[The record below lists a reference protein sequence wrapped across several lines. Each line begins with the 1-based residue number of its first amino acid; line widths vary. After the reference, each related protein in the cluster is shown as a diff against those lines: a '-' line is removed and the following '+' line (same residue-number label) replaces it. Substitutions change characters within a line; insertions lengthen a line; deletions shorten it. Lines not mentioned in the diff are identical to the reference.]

1 MKSLHKVLDI
11 IEAVAKSGSMG
22 IRELS
27 AVTGFPPPTIHRIT
41 STLVQRHYLK
51 QNPLTKRLSLSIQFL
66 ELGTRV
72 QQQFNLTAI
81 ARPYLEKLMRETRES
96 VNLAVQDGDYVAYMD
111 HVRSDYTMLQL
122 FTKPGARVPLYCT
135 GVGKMFMSEWTPSEV
150 DQYLD
155 RVSLVP
161 HTSSTIVDRFKLA
174 DELAHIRERHYAVDN
189 EEMEQGVRCVAALVV
204 DHRTKPIAAISVS
217 GAAMRIT
224 PGKIK
229 SLAKSLKACSRSI
242 SLEMGFTGVE

>member
-41 STLVQRHYLK
+41 STLVERRYLK
-51 QNPLTKRLSLSIQFL
+51 QNPVSKRLSLSIQFL
-66 ELGTRV
+66 ELGTKV

-81 ARPYLEKLMRETRES
+81 ARPHLEKLMSETRES
-96 VNLAVQDGDYVAYMD
+96 VNLAVRDGDHVAYLD
-111 HVRSDYTMLQL
+111 HVQSDYTMLQL

-135 GVGKMFMSEWTPSEV
+135 GVGKMFMSQWISSEV
-150 DQYLD
+150 DEYLGRTPLVPYTPHTLVDRSKLLDELD
-155 RVSLVP
+155 R
-161 HTSSTIVDRFKLA
+161 
-174 DELAHIRERHYAVDN
+174 IRQQHYSVDN
-189 EEMEQGVRCVAALVV
+189 EEMEEGVRCVAALVM
-204 DHRTKPIAAISVS
+204 DHRAEPVAAVSIS

-229 SLAKSLKACSRSI
+229 SFAKSLKACSRAI
-242 SLEMGFTGVE
+242 SKEIGFTGAE

>member
-66 ELGTRV
+66 ELGIRV
-72 QQQFNLTAI
+72 QQQFNLTAT
-81 ARPYLEKLMRETRES
+81 ARPHLEKLMRETRES
-96 VNLAVQDGDYVAYMD
+96 VNLAVQDGDFVAYLD
-111 HVRSDYTMLQL
+111 HVRSEYTMLQL

-135 GVGKMFMSEWTPSEV
+135 GVGKMFMSEWTPTDV
-150 DQYLD
+150 DRYLH
-155 RVSLVP
+155 RIPLVP
-161 HTSSTIVDRFKLA
+161 RTPSTIVDPSKLA
-174 DELAHIRERHYAVDN
+174 DELAYIRKRHYAVDN
-189 EEMEQGVRCVAALVV
+189 EEMEQGVRCVAALVM
-204 DHRTKPIAAISVS
+204 DHRAKPAAAISIS

-229 SLAKSLKACSRSI
+229 SFAESLKACSRAI
-242 SLEMGFTGVE
+242 SKELGFPEEE